1 MNRYVVQL
9 FARYAELF
17 GAGQVEVQLPAN
29 SNVADLITA
38 LRALPGGASLPA
50 IPFVA
55 VNLSHADAGS
65 QLHPAD
71 EVALLPPLAGG

>member
-1 MNRYVVQL
+1 MNRYVVRL

-17 GAGQVEVQLPAN
+17 GAEQVEVQLPAN

-38 LRALPGGASLPA
+38 LRTLPGGASLPA

-55 VNLSHADAGS
+55 VNLSHAVAGTR
-65 QLHPAD
+65 LNPND